1 MKELLKAED
10 IKACITAHII
20 RNPLWQDKDVN
31 IFYIVNQMAGCFTK
45 KSKSDI
51 INTVIFNCK
60 TITEYD
66 KRFIKKVSTSRK

>member
-45 KSKSDI
+45 KSKSSHYKKFFNTS
-51 INTVIFNCK
+51 INQIK
-60 TITEYD
+60 D
-66 KRFIKKVSTSRK
+66 KKEG